1 MGFLDK
7 AMSAADQMA
16 TRAKEGVDDVQVKR
30 NLKVAYEDLGRT
42 AYALIEENEISH
54 QRLTAQADEVRKLL
68 AQVPDV
74 PGASGAAADSSPP
87 ASA

>member
-16 TRAKEGVDDVQVKR
+16 TRAKEGVDDVQAKR

-42 AYALIEENEISH
+42 AFQLIEENEISH
-54 QRLTAQADEVRKLL
+54 QRLTAQADEVRKLE
-68 AQVPDV
+68 AQIPPDPMSAGEPPV
-74 PGASGAAADSSPP
+74 DRPP
-87 ASA
+87 AS